1 MVLHATFEAPTP
13 AEHGCTVP
21 RFAAALDA
29 EVSAAVSAGCLY
41 FKGRSVYACAA
52 AAEGRATRREAV
64 ATPRAAARRRERR
77 QRQGGGDAGQ
87 QQRPRWSY
95 FASSAEL
102 PDSPSS
108 PEEAAEDAAAEAAA
122 ADLARATTGRPNKAA
137 PQAQAAPPTT
147 LAARLSAA
155 VDRIRAHVDG
165 ETTALTLKQT
175 SGDL

>member
-21 RFAAALDA
+21 RFAAAMDA

-41 FKGRSVYACAA
+41 FRGRSVYACAS
-52 AAEGRATRREAV
+52 AAEGHVTRRDAV

-87 QQRPRWSY
+87 PQRPRWSY

-122 ADLARATTGRPNKAA
+122 ADLARASTGRPSKSA
-137 PQAQAAPPTT
+137 PQAAQPTT

>member
-1 MVLHATFEAPTP
+1 MDLAVEL
-13 AEHGCTVP
+13 
-21 RFAAALDA
+21 FA
-29 EVSAAVSAGCLY
+29 C
-41 FKGRSVYACAA
+41 
-52 AAEGRATRREAV
+52 V
-64 ATPRAAARRRERR
+64 ASSSSSHLCDRH
-77 QRQGGGDAGQ
+77 
-87 QQRPRWSY
+87 

-122 ADLARATTGRPNKAA
+122 ADLARASTGRPSKSA
-137 PQAQAAPPTT
+137 PQAAQPTT

>member
-1 MVLHATFEAPTP
+1 MR
-13 AEHGCTVP
+13 G
-21 RFAAALDA
+21 
-29 EVSAAVSAGCLY
+29 
-41 FKGRSVYACAA
+41 
-52 AAEGRATRREAV
+52 
-64 ATPRAAARRRERR
+64 
-77 QRQGGGDAGQ
+77 
-87 QQRPRWSY
+87 SY

-102 PDSPSS
+102 PDSPPS

-122 ADLARATTGRPNKAA
+122 ANLARASTGRPSKSA
-137 PQAQAAPPTT
+137 PQAAPTT

>member
-1 MVLHATFEAPTP
+1 M
-13 AEHGCTVP
+13 
-21 RFAAALDA
+21 
-29 EVSAAVSAGCLY
+29 SAGCLY

-52 AAEGRATRREAV
+52 AAEGRATRRDAV
-64 ATPRAAARRRERR
+64 PTPRAAARRRERR

-122 ADLARATTGRPNKAA
+122 ANLARASTGRPKAA
-137 PQAQAAPPTT
+137 ASQAAAQPTT